1 MDGRKLRRR
10 PCAICGTD
18 FRPDPRVQGRQ
29 RTCGGPECQA
39 EWRSRTQ
46 AGWRKRNPLYW
57 RVPRAMRKREAA
69 SQEGERLFR
78 RSCPPSLR
86 PSSESS
92 PSEEV
97 RPGEI
102 LMLWLELDLVEHST
116 QDSMIAR
123 IRPRSESE
131 TDLRDLSTQE
141 SMIARSVTTS
151 GPEADL
157 LERSMQDPISVAVR
171 QQEDPP

>member
-18 FRPDPRVQGRQ
+18 FRPDPRVRGRQ
-29 RTCGGPECQA
+29 RTCCAPDCQA

-46 AGWRKRNPLYW
+46 AKWRGRNPLYW
-57 RVPRAMRKREAA
+57 GLPRAMRRREDAR
-69 SQEGERLFR
+69 QEGERLIR

-86 PSSESS
+86 PSREHS
-92 PSEEV
+92 PSGEV

-123 IRPRSESE
+123 TRPRSESE
-131 TDLRDLSTQE
+131 TDLRDLSTQD

-151 GPEADL
+151 GSEADL
-157 LERSMQDPISVAVR
+157 PDRSMQDPISVAVR